1 MTSISGRVESRAP
14 CRAQGGKRLS
24 APLGSLTLSSP
35 IHSIRSRVLGERK
48 ALANSAPSAT
58 RFAPAVPHS
67 NCCTPKGYRQIF
79 SEKNAA
85 GEAKRY
91 RRKGL
96 DGTSKRIL
104 DFIREGRVEG
114 KTLLEVG
121 GGIGAVEIELLKAG
135 MARAVNVEL
144 TPTYEEAATKLVV
157 EAGLSDRVERRVMD
171 FADAGSEVQT
181 ADVVVMNRVIC
192 CYPDMPKLAGAAADR
207 ARGMLVMSFP
217 NRRWWTRLGLTLA
230 NFGFR
235 VIRLQFRVFPHP
247 PALILAA
254 VEQRGFKTRL
264 NQPGLLWQVVAL
276 ERIG

>member
-1 MTSISGRVESRAP
+1 VSD
-14 CRAQGGKRLS
+14 
-24 APLGSLTLSSP
+24 
-35 IHSIRSRVLGERK
+35 
-48 ALANSAPSAT
+48 
-58 RFAPAVPHS
+58 
-67 NCCTPKGYRQIF
+67 CCTPKGYRQIF

-104 DFIREGRVEG
+104 DFIKDSGVEG

-121 GGIGAVEIELLKAG
+121 GGIGAIEIELLKVG
-135 MARAVNVEL
+135 MGSAVNVEL
-144 TPTYEEAATKLVV
+144 TPTYESAASELIVD
-157 EAGLSDRVERRVMD
+157 AGLGDRVERRVMD
-171 FADAGSEVQT
+171 FAEAGTSVEV

-217 NRRWWTRLGLTLA
+217 NRRWWTRLGLTVA

-235 VIRLQFRVFPHP
+235 VIRFQFRVFLHP
-247 PALILAA
+247 PALIVAA

-264 NQPGLLWQVVAL
+264 NQPGLIWQVVAL
-276 ERIG
+276 ERASGGGH

>member
-1 MTSISGRVESRAP
+1 VSD
-14 CRAQGGKRLS
+14 
-24 APLGSLTLSSP
+24 
-35 IHSIRSRVLGERK
+35 
-48 ALANSAPSAT
+48 
-58 RFAPAVPHS
+58 
-67 NCCTPKGYRQIF
+67 CCTPEGYRQIF
-79 SEKNAA
+79 SEKSAA

-96 DGTSKRIL
+96 DGTSKRIF
-104 DFIREGRVEG
+104 DFIRERGVAG

-121 GGIGAVEIELLKAG
+121 GGIGAIEIELLKAG

-144 TPTYEEAATKLVV
+144 TPTYEAAAGELVV
-157 EAGLSDRVERRVMD
+157 EAGLSDRVDRRVMD
-171 FADAGSEVQT
+171 FAEAGPEIET

-207 ARGMLVMSFP
+207 ARGLLVMSFP
-217 NRRWWTRLGLTLA
+217 NRRWWTRLGLSIA

-235 VIRLQFRVFPHP
+235 VIRLQFRVFLHP
-247 PALILAA
+247 PALVLAT

-276 ERIG
+276 ERNA